1 MANQIEQQQTF
12 YPSTH
17 WLELEDEIKKCDIN
31 ELEDLLENLKK
42 NPRKRN
48 LLRMDLVPSVQN
60 SPAKKAKQIHGSPH
74 HTELLN
80 FDNVDIDA
88 MFDEVK
94 KTEGAQSL
102 VILSEPKLPRPP
114 NIKKWAY
121 NSKEVTNEPK
131 IIDLHIDE
139 EAKTMGCVIKD
150 YLKDDIIPGTER
162 INPTLSLIPAHDY
175 FEVIV
180 PVLVDNYNVEKAS
193 RKASKAHKDK
203 IARIKR
209 RYHVFIKN
217 AKDRHIV
224 LQQVVKFRKLL
235 AEKKE
240 WTIVGKPY
248 PLDPNQSPIEFT
260 TNDPNI
266 LIDKITELM
275 FSRGIYDKE
284 ISNNLK
290 YVTKAVAK
298 KEIIDVFKKIQDNF
312 ELIKCETNSDS
323 KNKFG
328 VRIRIKNPYM
338 FNFLNV
344 V

>member
-1 MANQIEQQQTF
+1 MNQ
-12 YPSTH
+12 
-17 WLELEDEIKKCDIN
+17 
-31 ELEDLLENLKK
+31 
-42 NPRKRN
+42 
-48 LLRMDLVPSVQN
+48 
-60 SPAKKAKQIHGSPH
+60 
-74 HTELLN
+74 
-80 FDNVDIDA
+80 
-88 MFDEVK
+88 
-94 KTEGAQSL
+94 
-102 VILSEPKLPRPP
+102 
-114 NIKKWAY
+114 
-121 NSKEVTNEPK
+121 K

-298 KEIIDVFKKIQDNF
+298 RKSLMCLKKIQDNF

-328 VRIRIKNPYM
+328 VRIRIKKSIY
-338 FNFLNV
+338 V
-344 V
+344 